1 MPQFSPDVLEAVGR
15 ASRRSSAVVHEEMG
29 AGLYSLATIA
39 SIAPFI
45 GIFGTVLTFSDAFPG
60 IAGQRESVPTYMFDH
75 LATSMSFTAFGLLV
89 GLMSLWFYRYLTG
102 RLSTFDLEMEN
113 ASLDLLNQLSRF
125 RGRFTI
131 GHVIESHRP
140 MFGEKTLDEVRKEG
154 KFERRCMVLA
164 GTALVL
170 AWLAQAWRYLAVDF
184 VSLSSAVLAA
194 CIYLPIV
201 FVISCLPMYLVWS
214 KLLRRRP
221 GGLVALGSI
230 LCLCWS
236 VAELVL
242 GVHLP

>member
-1 MPQFSPDVLEAVGR
+1 
-15 ASRRSSAVVHEEMG
+15 MG
-29 AGLYSLATIA
+29 TGLHSLATIA
-39 SIAPFI
+39 SLAPFV
-45 GIFGTVLTFSDAFPG
+45 GIFGTVWTFPNAFGPPFNGNDARARALAF
-60 IAGQRESVPTYMFDH
+60 MFDH
-75 LATSMSFTAFGLLV
+75 FATSMWFTAFGLLV

-102 RLSTFDLEMEN
+102 RLHTFDLEMES

-131 GHVIESHRP
+131 GPIIDSPGP

-154 KFERRCMVLA
+154 KFERRCMALA

-184 VSLSSAVLAA
+184 ISVSSAVVAA

-201 FVISCLPMYLVWS
+201 FAISCLPVYLVWS

-221 GGLVALGSI
+221 GGLVAMGAI

-242 GVHLP
+242 GRHLP